1 MSAYCRTFRRLKVTA
16 CAVGAVILGAAVI
29 TPTAG
34 ADTIGPISF
43 ETSQGY
49 VVGDINGQPTT
60 GSLPNGRWSKTG
72 PYDAAVA
79 LVSAFPAAAG
89 YGYGSQ
95 ALRISDAVT
104 SGSFGDQTFSPGLA
118 DEAGETG
125 ADNAG
130 LSGGVRQPRFDASFL
145 IGTTQAT
152 QQCPLCATPLHMS
165 VSPDRGDG
173 ARMSYLRFDDLS
185 NGVHVYFDDVT
196 DPGPLGAPAD
206 FNERVIGT
214 LGRTTSH
221 TIRLTIDFND
231 GPGNDVVQV
240 FIDNTLAATGGTWE
254 DYYRFDPEQ
263 AGGGNLV
270 PTVDK
275 VLFRESGTANA
286 GNAGQG
292 FLIDN
297 LGLTSAPTPTAT
309 TGGGGGGTGGVAGQT
324 GTKAKK
330 CKKKK
335 HKRSAE
341 AAKKRCKKHKK
352 H

>member
-1 MSAYCRTFRRLKVTA
+1 MSAYCRTFRRLQVTA

-29 TPTAG
+29 TATAG
-34 ADTIGPISF
+34 ADTIGPITF

-72 PYDAAVA
+72 PYDAAVVP
-79 LVSAFPAAAG
+79 VSAYPNASG

-125 ADNAG
+125 AENLG

-152 QQCPLCATPLHMS
+152 QQPGLHMS

-173 ARMSYLRFDDLS
+173 ARMSYLRFEDQPD
-185 NGVHVYFDDVT
+185 GVHVFFIDVT
-196 DPGPLGAPAD
+196 DPARVPNGD
-206 FNERVIGT
+206 TFNETDIAT
-214 LGRTTSH
+214 LDPGHSH
-221 TIRLTIDFND
+221 LVQFSIQFAD
-231 GPGNDVVQV
+231 GPAQDTVKIY
-240 FIDNTLAATGGTWE
+240 IDHKLRITGTTWE
-254 DYYRFDPEQ
+254 DYYRYDSEQ
-263 AGGGNLV
+263 ASAGNKV

-275 VLFRESGTANA
+275 LLFRESGDPHLTDA
-286 GNAGQG
+286 GHG
-292 FLIDN
+292 FLIDRVT
-297 LGLTSAPTPTAT
+297 LASSGKGK
-309 TGGGGGGTGGVAGQT
+309 GG
-324 GTKAKK
+324 K
-330 CKKKK
+330 
-335 HKRSAE
+335 
-341 AAKKRCKKHKK
+341 
-352 H
+352 